1 MTRTERQERNEAI
14 LRGERPGP
22 TKMQERWNAVWPHL
36 RRWCKG
42 IGVLS
47 AVSAVFAGAGFAMVA
62 FGPAVLLVPLG
73 VALISVAAYGIGT
86 VIENW

>member
-1 MTRTERQERNEAI
+1 
-14 LRGERPGP
+14 
-22 TKMQERWNAVWPHL
+22 
-36 RRWCKG
+36 
-42 IGVLS
+42 VLS